1 MSKKEL
7 EAKTKKEL
15 SEICKEMGLPRYKG
29 KTEISKVEMIE
40 NILANL
46 ETKEADVKQDE
57 PVAEVK
63 EEVVP
68 AVEEKTLEELKKE
81 FCDKPKEQYI
91 ESATVGTLI
100 AFLENN
106 GKPNTA
112 ALVNRSSSR
121 KQLKLETQYG
131 KQFIIPYSQ
140 VLWVRTTTKWP
151 NGVYKLLK
159 NKGKDQ
165 VAADENKEGC

>member
-1 MSKKEL
+1 MSRKEL

-29 KTEISKVEMIE
+29 KTEISKVEMID

-46 ETKEADVKQDE
+46 DTTKESSEQE
-57 PVAEVK
+57 PVAETQEDV
-63 EEVVP
+63 
-68 AVEEKTLEELKKE
+68 VEEKSMEELKKE

-91 ESATVGTLI
+91 ENATVGTLI
-100 AFLENN
+100 AFLEDN

-140 VLWVRTTTKWP
+140 VLWVRTTKKWP

-165 VAADENKEGC
+165 VAADETKE